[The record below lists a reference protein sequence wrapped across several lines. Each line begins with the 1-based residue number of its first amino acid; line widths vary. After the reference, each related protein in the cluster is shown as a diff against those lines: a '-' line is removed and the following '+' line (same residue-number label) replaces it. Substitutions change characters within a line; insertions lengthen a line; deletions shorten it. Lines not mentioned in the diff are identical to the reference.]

1 MKKEKK
7 RKEQKQT
14 YLGWYVLTGVIIVFA
29 LFAPYV
35 FTRPGKVVFAE
46 TGQIGDTIA
55 GTMGPF
61 IAIAGVIVTFLA
73 FLMQK
78 NANDILSKQYDS
90 EKQDE
95 KDRIEGLYKTRIE
108 LMRSDVSMA
117 KKDIDSRIDKIEEFK
132 QKLSDNPFRT
142 LRLQRPPKDFYK
154 RMSESNREDLLLALT
169 GLSIKEPSLALK
181 SYYSISDYMSSAV
194 DLLNDMCDGLSNEIH
209 TKLVIIREDIQTI
222 EKIALE
228 NNWLGAN
235 EIEIVSAFFKS
246 IQEHSKTEVNGESSF
261 RHYWPALESL
271 HKGLNLFAETEAD
284 ISGYRDPQ
292 KDDVIEICKRSENR
306 YQLILNAV
314 AQITQTLDE
323 SVAKF
328 EDIAKRCDETQ
339 SLITY

>member
-1 MKKEKK
+1 
-7 RKEQKQT
+7 
-14 YLGWYVLTGVIIVFA
+14 VFA

-142 LRLQRPPKDFYK
+142 LRLQRPPKDFYR
-154 RMSESNREDLLLALT
+154 RMSESDREDLLLALS
-169 GLSIKEPSLALK
+169 GLSVQNPTLALN
-181 SYYSISDYMSSAV
+181 SYYSISDFMSSAV

-209 TKLVIIREDIQTI
+209 DKLVIIREDIQTI

-228 NNWLGAN
+228 NNWHGAN
-235 EIEIVSAFFKS
+235 KIEIVSAFFKS
-246 IQEHSKTEVNGESSF
+246 IQDHSKTGVNGESSF
-261 RHYWPALESL
+261 MHYWTALDTL
-271 HKGLNLFAETEAD
+271 HRELNVLAENEAD
-284 ISGYRDPQ
+284 FIGHRDPQ
-292 KDDVIEICKRSENR
+292 KDKVIEICKRSGGQ

-314 AQITQTLDE
+314 AQMMKTLDD
-323 SVAKF
+323 SVGHFK
-328 EDIAKRCDETQ
+328 DIAKRCDETQ